1 MTTLTLS
8 NLHQHLFSLPDWEQY
23 MDTLTNKIG
32 KRFART
38 EAREQAR
45 AYLYGLLSGVERK
58 NGWQLAEHLGQANP
72 YRVQHLLDRAV
83 CDADLLRDDL
93 RDYVVEHLA
102 TPQGVLIVDETSF
115 LKKGDKSVGVKRQY
129 SGTAGRV
136 ENAQVGVFLSYATAK
151 GHTFLDRALYL
162 PQEWADDAKRRQAA
176 HVPKDV
182 EFATKP
188 KLATTML
195 TRALD
200 AGVPCAWVT
209 GDSVY
214 GGDPT
219 LRETLQTR
227 RQSYVLAIAEDE
239 RLSWEGGR
247 IRALTLARRLPAT
260 AWQPLSAG
268 QGAKGERL
276 YSWGWVAL
284 DAPLQPGFCHGL
296 LVRRSLRDATEL
308 VYYFVFAP
316 TETALARLVQV
327 AGTRWHIEVGF
338 ESAKGEVGLDHYEV
352 RSWHGWYRHMTLSL
366 LAHAL
371 LSVIRYDTQQRFAP
385 TSAAAVADCLAQNT
399 PDAAAAG
406 GQPPL
411 ADGIKGGREFPRNSL
426 RNFKQQR
433 GLCCL

>member
-1 MTTLTLS
+1 
-8 NLHQHLFSLPDWEQY
+8 

-176 HVPKDV
+176 HVPKSV
-182 EFATKP
+182 EFATGRP
-188 KLATTML
+188 
-195 TRALD
+195 
-200 AGVPCAWVT
+200 
-209 GDSVY
+209 
-214 GGDPT
+214 
-219 LRETLQTR
+219 LRSQ
-227 RQSYVLAIAEDE
+227 AEKD
-239 RLSWEGGR
+239 
-247 IRALTLARRLPAT
+247 
-260 AWQPLSAG
+260 
-268 QGAKGERL
+268 
-276 YSWGWVAL
+276 
-284 DAPLQPGFCHGL
+284 
-296 LVRRSLRDATEL
+296 
-308 VYYFVFAP
+308 
-316 TETALARLVQV
+316 
-327 AGTRWHIEVGF
+327 
-338 ESAKGEVGLDHYEV
+338 
-352 RSWHGWYRHMTLSL
+352 
-366 LAHAL
+366 
-371 LSVIRYDTQQRFAP
+371 
-385 TSAAAVADCLAQNT
+385 
-399 PDAAAAG
+399 
-406 GQPPL
+406 
-411 ADGIKGGREFPRNSL
+411 
-426 RNFKQQR
+426 
-433 GLCCL
+433 